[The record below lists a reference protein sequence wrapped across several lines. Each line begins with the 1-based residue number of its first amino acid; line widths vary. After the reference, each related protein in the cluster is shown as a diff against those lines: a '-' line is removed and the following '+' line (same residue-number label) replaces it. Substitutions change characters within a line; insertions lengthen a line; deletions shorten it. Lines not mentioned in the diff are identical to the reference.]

1 MCCLLHFYFIINL
14 KSKITERKT
23 VSRRYGRYSSHRS
36 SIDCRRCKI
45 QTYFGRACPQAP
57 IAGVLVY
64 FSIEP
69 ASFKLSP
76 SGPGRYVVLQVTDS
90 LLCGH
95 QYLISSPIYINSI
108 TNRLQWRI
116 TVSPMIV
123 NVKGW
128 FGFVYVHK
136 GQNIESCPVADNC
149 SPHCHWQ
156 RDH

>member
-1 MCCLLHFYFIINL
+1 MCCLLLFYFIINL
-14 KSKITERKT
+14 KSKITERKA
-23 VSRRYGRYSSHRS
+23 VSMRYGRYSGHRS
-36 SIDCRRCKI
+36 NDCRRCKI

-95 QYLISSPIYINSI
+95 QYLISPPIYINSI

-116 TVSPMIV
+116 TVPPMTV

-128 FGFVYVHK
+128 LGFVYVHK
-136 GQNIESCPVADNC
+136 GHRRENKLQFN
-149 SPHCHWQ
+149 
-156 RDH
+156 